1 MNNKERDVIEMADL
15 LKQREIEGQPLVVA
29 GMLDESMAKMYAAT
43 VNCLLANTGQAV
55 TVLHIPN

>member
-1 MNNKERDVIEMADL
+1 MKNKEREVIEMADL
-15 LKQREIEGQPLVVA
+15 LLQRVIEGQPLVMT

-43 VNCLLANTGQAV
+43 VNCLVSNTGQAV